1 MKLGGSHMVQM
12 KETFK
17 SVGII
22 LICFCIA
29 FLETLFFSY
38 SRDLK
43 ALDVSALS
51 IEQQALYDAQLSMC
65 LMMHVISFC
74 ILGGFGFVLL
84 FFSIERYIEE
94 NKQNMGLLKALGYH
108 NKEIAISFSK
118 FAIPTCIGC
127 AAGYLLAIAFS
138 KLFYKEMNGDILPG
152 FTFQFHFDILLLLI
166 FLPTILVLIFSIF
179 IAVLKLR
186 RPPLDMINDL
196 EKNRKSKACKEV
208 NPYLK
213 QLKRTVL
220 KNHKLLVFFE
230 AFSVICF
237 ASCIQMSFTM
247 KKQANTSALLF
258 WMMFGIGLLLGITI
272 LFLAF
277 KFIYKGNI
285 KYILI
290 LKAYGYSNKE
300 CRNAFYSSYHVV
312 SLIAFIIGTI
322 YQIGLLSMMFQVF
335 SKTIE
340 IKYRFDW
347 LGFLYSILIF
357 CTVYGFI
364 FVYYHFKIKKMR
376 LDQMNV
382 NID

>member
-1 MKLGGSHMVQM
+1 MKSGGNMLQV

-17 SVGII
+17 SVGIL
-22 LICFCIA
+22 LICFCIV

-43 ALDVSALS
+43 GLDSSLLS
-51 IEQQALYDAQLSMC
+51 IEQHALYDAQTSLC

-108 NKEIAISFSK
+108 NQEIARSFSK
-118 FAIPTCIGC
+118 FAIPTFMGC
-127 AAGYLLAIAFS
+127 SAGYLIAFAFS
-138 KLFYKEMNGDILPG
+138 KLFYQEMNGDILPD
-152 FTFQFHFDILLLLI
+152 FTFQFHLDIFLLLI
-166 FLPTILVLIFSIF
+166 FIPTILVLFFSLLIAF
-179 IAVLKLR
+179 IKLR
-186 RPPLDMINDL
+186 KPALDMINDL
-196 EKNRKSKACKEV
+196 ERNQKSKASKEMSS
-208 NPYLK
+208 YLK
-213 QLKRTVL
+213 QLKRTIL

-247 KKQANTSALLF
+247 KSQADTSILLF
-258 WMMFGIGLLLGITI
+258 WMMFGIGVLLGITI

-277 KFIYKGNI
+277 KFIYKDNI

-290 LKAYGYSNKE
+290 LKAYGYTNKE

-312 SLIAFIIGTI
+312 SLIAFIIGTV
-322 YQIGLLSMMFQVF
+322 YQIGLLSFMFRVF

-357 CTVYGFI
+357 CAVYACI
-364 FVYYHFKIKKMR
+364 FVYYHFKIKQMR
-376 LDQMNV
+376 LNQMNV
-382 NID
+382 NMD